1 MYDLF
6 ACFQGNETLA
16 LQYADV
22 PGSVA
27 GVPGC
32 FPACATIGGKQT
44 PGYVYYSPQFS
55 SLFAWRSVGNSA
67 YNAGQFSLRHR
78 SNGLEFDL
86 NYTLS
91 KSIDVGSNAE
101 RINEFEGFGFGS
113 QIINSWFPNQ
123 MRAVSDFDTRHNI
136 NANWVYALP
145 FGRGKHFGSGMGSLA
160 NAVIGGWTV
169 SGLWR
174 WSSGYPFS
182 LFSPAWATNFQLQSP
197 AVPVST
203 ARPKTGSFIV
213 AQASGGTGPNV
224 FKDPGITDNNAN
236 AAINLFRPAYP
247 GEAGLRNGL
256 RGPGTFDID
265 TGLSKAWK
273 IKESQA
279 VKFTWE
285 MFNVTNTPRFDVGT
299 MALNGNNSL
308 SSVTSFGNFSST
320 LSSPRAMEFALR
332 YSF

>member
-1 MYDLF
+1 M
-6 ACFQGNETLA
+6 
-16 LQYADV
+16 
-22 PGSVA
+22 
-27 GVPGC
+27 
-32 FPACATIGGKQT
+32 
-44 PGYVYYSPQFS
+44 
-55 SLFAWRSVGNSA
+55 
-67 YNAGQFSLRHR
+67 
-78 SNGLEFDL
+78 EFDL

-182 LFSPAWATNFQLQSP
+182 LFSPAWATNFQLNLLRFQSALRAP
-197 AVPVST
+197 RRAVSLSRRQAART
-203 ARPKTGSFIV
+203 APMSSRI
-213 AQASGGTGPNV
+213 Q
-224 FKDPGITDNNAN
+224 GITDNNAN

-256 RGPGTFDID
+256 PRTGTFDID

-279 VKFTWE
+279 VKFTWKCS
-285 MFNVTNTPRFDVGT
+285 M
-299 MALNGNNSL
+299 
-308 SSVTSFGNFSST
+308 
-320 LSSPRAMEFALR
+320 
-332 YSF
+332 